1 MLVLVQGGL
10 YKALKLQM
18 LQKCWVNLSA
28 GKCNFKPGCRH
39 SCGTQLSGWGQ
50 SQEKMVS
57 EAFRSVPL
65 LYYMRTS
72 DSSEVWA
79 TCCSLLYWIKSVT
92 HRVLNLGL
100 HLLWKCKVWS
110 VPLQSVRRCQHSRQS
125 LQHPWTALNAASS
138 AAQPSPTSTQPVFQ
152 PACQKKQM
160 ATEEQNYSQTMNHSV
175 FSNTAQMILMRFL
188 QRATVDTSCFYKEP
202 CNLRH
207 LNFNYPISLVP
218 GKAMHGNYTE
228 SYFSNSII
236 QISPSF
242 S

>member
-138 AAQPSPTSTQPVFQ
+138 AAQPSPRKH
-152 PACQKKQM
+152 PASFPASLSEKTNGRRR
-160 ATEEQNYSQTMNHSV
+160 AELFPNHEPLSV
-175 FSNTAQMILMRFL
+175 FKYCSDDFNEVSSKSYSGHFL
-188 QRATVDTSCFYKEP
+188 
-202 CNLRH
+202 L
-207 LNFNYPISLVP
+207 L
-218 GKAMHGNYTE
+218 
-228 SYFSNSII
+228 
-236 QISPSF
+236 
-242 S
+242 